1 VTLPLAYG
9 EYASSTETTMS
20 RSITERRRFGGLVA
34 GTLLALVAVA
44 PVSAQEATT
53 SDTDSASPVVF
64 NPGGV
69 ITPEAQAILDR
80 MQASFKTMKRFQLTA
95 DITRDEVLAFGYKL
109 QHNETARMWVDAPK
123 RLRLEVAGDIKNRTY
138 LYDGSQLMIIA
149 PDANAYA
156 VTTAPGTL
164 GELVSKLLD
173 AGVEMPL
180 IDMLYQGNAGN
191 LTDDVRVGLVAG
203 DSQIDGVAT
212 DHLAFRQ
219 PNVDWQLWVD
229 KSAQALPRKLLITTR
244 FAVGDPQYQAILHW
258 DQTSPISDKSFAL
271 EPPSGATKLPFATN
285 IFSSGGD
292 K

>member
-1 VTLPLAYG
+1 
-9 EYASSTETTMS
+9 MS

-34 GTLLALVAVA
+34 VTLLAVTATA
-44 PVSAQEATT
+44 PVYAQDATA
-53 SDTDSASPVVF
+53 SDTANPTVF
-64 NPGGV
+64 DPGSV
-69 ITPEAQAILDR
+69 ITPDAKAIIDR
-80 MQASFKTMKRFQLTA
+80 MQASFKNLKHYQLTA
-95 DITRDEVLAFGYKL
+95 DITRDELLAFGYKL
-109 QHNETARMWVDAPK
+109 QHNENARLWVDAPK
-123 RLRLEVAGDIKNRTY
+123 HMRLEVTGDVKNRTY

-156 VTTAPGTL
+156 VTAAPGTL
-164 GELVSKLLD
+164 GELVSNMLD

-191 LTDDVRVGLVAG
+191 LTDDVRVGLVVG
-203 DSQIDGVAT
+203 DSQVEGVPT

-229 KSAQALPRKLLITTR
+229 KTPQALPRKLLITTR

-258 DQTSPISDKSFAL
+258 DTKSPISDKSFVF
-271 EPPSGATKLPFATN
+271 EPPSGATKIPFATN
-285 IFSSGGD
+285 IFASGGD